1 MQKQTG
7 QCCSLMRTLLTQAY
21 DLLSSLCLICCI
33 VSTVF
38 IVYRCHI
45 QSRVLCEFAL
55 SFLQDCPLLCV
66 KEGSEKIEHPPGS
79 SVVLD
84 ALKIANSKAREAA
97 SKGKNEVS

>member
-21 DLLSSLCLICCI
+21 DLLSS
-33 VSTVF
+33 
-38 IVYRCHI
+38 HI
-45 QSRVLCEFAL
+45 QSRVLCKFAL
-55 SFLQDCPLLCV
+55 LFLQDCPLLCV